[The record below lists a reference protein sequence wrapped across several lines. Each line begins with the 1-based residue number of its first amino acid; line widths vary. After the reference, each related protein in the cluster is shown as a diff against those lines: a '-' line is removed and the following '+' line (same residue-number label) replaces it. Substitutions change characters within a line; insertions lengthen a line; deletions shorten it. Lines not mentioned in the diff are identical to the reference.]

1 MIVGALVSGEEPP
14 DPRLILFGRVQ
25 IPRRDVQ
32 VGVASGVADFSERPS
47 VGLSMTD
54 EPGPTVLDREH
65 TEPFGTENLM
75 RCGTV
80 YGPCGARA
88 GRFRGPRVRVEEWGG
103 GLFTLLNAFD
113 MPRRYVGQRTG
124 VPLSLCQK

>member
-1 MIVGALVSGEEPP
+1 VSSEEPP

-54 EPGPTVLDREH
+54 ERGPTVLDREH
-65 TEPFGTENLM
+65 AEAFGTENF
-75 RCGTV
+75 
-80 YGPCGARA
+80 RA
-88 GRFRGPRVRVEEWGG
+88 GRFRGPRGASRGMGRRTFHPLERV
-103 GLFTLLNAFD
+103 
-113 MPRRYVGQRTG
+113 
-124 VPLSLCQK
+124 